1 VFKIASDRNT
11 IEYKVRLAVHLNLR
25 EAQFPSLI
33 PHTGNIPKH
42 CANFSMKQKQVFVVN
57 ILCDIVNSTSLPR
70 GDQSNEFIVPL
81 KYDRK

>member
-11 IEYKVRLAVHLNLR
+11 IEYKVRLAVHLNLS
-25 EAQFPSLI
+25 EAQSPSLI

-42 CANFSMKQKQVFVVN
+42 CANFSMKQKQLFVVN
-57 ILCDIVNSTSLPR
+57 ILCDIVTSLPR
-70 GDQSNEFIVPL
+70 DQSNEFIVPL

>member
-1 VFKIASDRNT
+1 
-11 IEYKVRLAVHLNLR
+11 
-25 EAQFPSLI
+25 
-33 PHTGNIPKH
+33 
-42 CANFSMKQKQVFVVN
+42 MKQKQVFVVN